1 MDIIDNYEK
10 KLFLKNNPLCSKSSK
25 EEPDT
30 PSVKMG
36 TTLIEEE
43 KAALGGVKLGVYL
56 YYVGCVG
63 VSMTISSVLAYLA
76 YTGFT
81 VFSSIWL
88 SIWSTDP
95 DIDNR
100 DKYLSVYGVLG
111 VLQVN

>member
-1 MDIIDNYEK
+1 
-10 KLFLKNNPLCSKSSK
+10 
-25 EEPDT
+25 
-30 PSVKMG
+30 MG
-36 TTLIEEE
+36 TTLIVEE

-56 YYVGCVG
+56 YYAGCVG

-88 SIWSTDP
+88 SIWSADP
-95 DIDNR
+95 DIANR

-111 VLQVN
+111 VLQVSKLMLHHSCLVKSEVVL

>member
-1 MDIIDNYEK
+1 MAIFVVIWPYLLTTKIICLQK
-10 KLFLKNNPLCSKSSK
+10 KNFGHTN
-25 EEPDT
+25 
-30 PSVKMG
+30 
-36 TTLIEEE
+36 
-43 KAALGGVKLGVYL
+43 A
-56 YYVGCVG
+56 GCVG
-63 VSMTISSVLAYLA
+63 VSMTISSVLSYLA

-95 DIDNR
+95 DIANR